1 MVKFSYELIGWG
13 FWNWSFPNIRT
24 EKQLKALSAI
34 LANVREY
41 QRQPILLSLRNQRNI
56 PSRYNYFRLGQK
68 PLIAVLKKL
77 EDANLLEITKGT
89 PRFSRGPDGTL
100 LPANLSSF
108 IASQELIEMAY
119 DWISDEEVV
128 RLDPLYLEMRSNNK
142 EKYLIQFE
150 WDAYTEHVQKQM
162 SEYCD
167 YINEQWI
174 EIEGR
179 PLGELKLVRHFKDWA
194 DNGSFLFGGRAWHP
208 FMSLSKIQRRR
219 FRINESK
226 VVCIDYP
233 ASVPNLLY
241 LMMTGKRLT
250 EDPYS
255 LDGLDRFVGKQV
267 MKFLMN
273 TKGFQGAEMALKNW
287 LYDEDSCPR
296 ETMIVSDATKKLG
309 STRNLLELV
318 LARNE
323 AIRPCL
329 MLGPAIG
336 QHYQWLEANLVFHVA
351 HQLSL
356 RDIPALTVHDEFIVM
371 EQDKD
376 LAEELMYS
384 EWPQDLPVL
393 TEAPWNRCCET
404 QPRAF

>member
-77 EDANLLEITKGT
+77 EDAKLLEITKGT

-167 YINEQWI
+167 YINEQWV

-194 DNGSFLFGGRAWHP
+194 DDGSFLFGGRAWHP

-287 LYDEDSCPR
+287 LFDEGSCPR

-384 EWPQDLPVL
+384 EWPKDLPVL